1 MHDDIV
7 HALDEEN
14 LNIETSG
21 IKTSNKIAMRS
32 CFAYWTGKCLQ
43 RHIGWQECRK
53 SGHHIHM
60 EMQSGTDFLL
70 GKVVSF

>member
-1 MHDDIV
+1 
-7 HALDEEN
+7 
-14 LNIETSG
+14 
-21 IKTSNKIAMRS
+21 MRS

-70 GKVVSF
+70 GKVVSFQICATYN